1 LDEIKLTKLSKN
13 FEVNE
18 RKPYMSL
25 IKTFFKSVFS
35 AFYGCLFFGII
46 LSEILSGCL
55 KQAQPKKST
64 VQNSIKD
71 NSIKQTRKDKLKA
84 IVIAQV
90 RQKLLKSFYFIACLL
105 YGDELK
111 KYIALAKQVCL
122 DNKLARCSAEFAQL
136 VKSGNR
142 LLRSY
147 VKTAES

>member
-1 LDEIKLTKLSKN
+1 
-13 FEVNE
+13 
-18 RKPYMSL
+18 MSL
-25 IKTFFKSVFS
+25 IQTSFKSVFS
-35 AFYGCLFFGII
+35 TFYGFLFFGVIV
-46 LSEILSGCL
+46 SEILSGCV
-55 KQAQPKKST
+55 KQAPSKVST
-64 VQNSIKD
+64 AQNSIKD
-71 NSIKQTRKDKLKA
+71 NSIKQTRKEKLKA
-84 IVIAQV
+84 IAIAQLH
-90 RQKLLKSFYFIACLL
+90 QKLLKSFYFIACLL